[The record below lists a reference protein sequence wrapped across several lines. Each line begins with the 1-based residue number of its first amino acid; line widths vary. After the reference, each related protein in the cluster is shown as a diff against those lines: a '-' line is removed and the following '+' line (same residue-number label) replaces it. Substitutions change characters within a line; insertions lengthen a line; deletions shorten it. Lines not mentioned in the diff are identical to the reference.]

1 MPPENR
7 KLEVLREMQGI
18 TRTWLNNFELKSLTE
33 KIYLLLGKYLK
44 SEIIASKEALLYS
57 VFVRKE

>member
-18 TRTWLNNFELKSLTE
+18 TRTWSNNFELKSFTE